1 MDFFVF
7 LFFIPVRKRIPCSL
21 SAYRV
26 ISKTR
31 VDAVFPAVPIMEK
44 RVFAL
49 YIGKTKMLHTLTYET
64 ELFNHVFSEIGT
76 QKRKKLEHYVKEV
89 VNRKQIFFPGG
100 TRFPPNFFLK
110 KSFHTTLVIEQLGR
124 YPFFRRGFA
133 TRMAEGLD
141 KEFDDYIQRL
151 KDGTPVSQLIIDSTN
166 ENAKGLPALLAV
178 LLIEEA
184 LTTDVAKQI
193 LVATKLYEAPAVST
207 STASVTASPEPMQ
220 RDQLAEIVAAAKRD
234 NDEEAPRAEEETASE
249 SNEAS
254 LEEAPDD
261 NMTNDRPSD
270 EAPLQAESDA
280 YPQTSDI
287 DSALADLPPAP
298 EDTWAD
304 EVPVKPAPRRPIPH
318 GPAKRFFD
326 VEKTAAAPIGEPGA
340 AMHRYLVYLRR
351 AGNFTNAHMAAELI
365 GGEWTSNP
373 EEYKHLFQSFGA
385 VNLFSTSRITL
396 PDGAFFVIDIDP
408 HALEPNYDTVTRERR
423 TDYCDRVDFN
433 LLKREGRFFDA
444 SDFGLYPVVYV
455 DDRLGDEPDFERN
468 VYVRFTPANEPTET
482 GFHLKSVPVLLSW
495 GKYLYGPVTVKED
508 AQSRPYVNFQ
518 FGTTKGLIPGFRRKE
533 SAVRIITQFCKPDA
547 NNTTAESFFHPV
559 HVAETSSLTPVL
571 CDVMSD
577 ASLMAKL
584 VSAATSDRDSRDTMV
599 QWLETNRASS
609 ELFTADDRVRDAR
622 FNRIAAILETAD
634 SDARFF
640 DDIAALVSDTLDRQG
655 TQGELYTKVVKR
667 ISETP
672 ELMRRLDSHR
682 VIAAKLRELTDR
694 RDQLENEIRSM
705 DAQAKKAAEA
715 FRKEERRKNKTLID
729 ENAALQRSLA
739 AKREQLDFLD
749 ESEDLLTLKNTL
761 SEDITS
767 LDRQKRLLNDQIDA
781 LGEQLE
787 NVARSATKYA
797 FDGAVASKLLEA
809 AAAYAGDLQKK
820 SAVDRVEA
828 VKNLSVSG
836 YTKTQLAD
844 YLVRAVQLYR
854 EYDRN
859 AILNLF
865 ICLTQNFLTVFSG
878 GPGSGKTSIC
888 NIMGKVLGLTSIG
901 DNVPDG
907 VWTEAADANRY
918 LPISVE
924 RGWTSKRDFVGY
936 FNPLT
941 KAFESVDDRRYEA
954 FRQLDLEERRG
965 VAKLPFVMMLDEA
978 NLSPME
984 YYWADFMNIC
994 DHRSELSYIS
1004 LGDKAHYHVPDT
1016 LRFLATINNDHTT
1029 EILSPRLIDR
1039 ATVITLPDVDWGAL
1053 STRKPVTDFEP
1064 KLVSWNALTE
1074 LFGPR
1079 EIKAHKA
1086 DISDLLDDLYERMAH
1101 AGFPVSARARLSIE
1115 RYISAAAAVM
1125 NDDKQPAYVVA
1136 VDYALAQKL
1145 LPKLSGT
1152 GEDFHAWLEGLKTW
1166 CESNGL
1172 DISLKLLDDMIRR
1185 GKASMGYYKFF

>member
-1 MDFFVF
+1 
-7 LFFIPVRKRIPCSL
+7 
-21 SAYRV
+21 
-26 ISKTR
+26 
-31 VDAVFPAVPIMEK
+31 
-44 RVFAL
+44 
-49 YIGKTKMLHTLTYET
+49 MLHTLSYET
-64 ELFNHVFSEIGT
+64 ELFSKVFSLMES
-76 QKRKKLEHYVKEV
+76 QRRKKLEHYVKDV
-89 VNRKQIFFPGG
+89 VNKKQIFFPGG

-110 KSFHTTLVIEQLGR
+110 KSFHTTLVIEQLER
-124 YPFFRRGFA
+124 NAFFRRGFA

-141 KEFDDYIQRL
+141 KYFDDFIKRL
-151 KDGTPVSQLIIDSTN
+151 TDGESIDTLILESATDESRT
-166 ENAKGLPALLAV
+166 LPALVAV
-178 LLIEEA
+178 LLIEEK
-184 LTTDVAKQI
+184 LTNDVAHR
-193 LVATKLYEAPAVST
+193 LLDAARLGEAPAIDT
-207 STASVTASPEPMQ
+207 TPASVSPAPM
-220 RDQLAEIVAAAKRD
+220 RRVIEALKEVEEAVSHEDTAKRA
-234 NDEEAPRAEEETASE
+234 APGKVPVT
-249 SNEAS
+249 
-254 LEEAPDD
+254 
-261 NMTNDRPSD
+261 
-270 EAPLQAESDA
+270 AESPVKTEAIAASAATEATHANDTNHTADA
-280 YPQTSDI
+280 LSHAKRTTPELPADRLPEEKPLPDASREIATDQATAADALPAEREKRETQSDA
-287 DSALADLPPAP
+287 ALSLR
-298 EDTWAD
+298 D
-304 EVPVKPAPRRPIPH
+304 EKPAPRRRPVAH

-326 VEKTAAAPIGEPGA
+326 VEEKRAALPREPGL

-351 AGNFTNAHMAAELI
+351 AGNFTNAHMAAEQI
-365 GGEWTSNP
+365 GGVWTSNP

-385 VNLFSTSRITL
+385 VNLSSTSRITL
-396 PDGAFFVIDIDP
+396 PDGAFFVMDIDP
-408 HALEPNYDTVTRERR
+408 HALEPNYDNVTRERR
-423 TDYCDRVDFN
+423 SDYCDRVDFN
-433 LLKREGRFFDA
+433 LLKREERFFDA
-444 SDFGLYPVVYV
+444 ADFGLYPVVYV
-455 DDRLGDEPDFERN
+455 DDRLGGEPDFERN
-468 VYVRFTPANEPTET
+468 VYVRFTPANEAAEAN
-482 GFHLKSVPVLLSW
+482 FHLKSVPVLLSW
-495 GKYLYGPVTVKED
+495 GKYFYGPVTVKED

-533 SAVRIITQFCKPDA
+533 SAVRVITQFCKPDA
-547 NNTTAESFFHPV
+547 NDTAAESFFHPV
-559 HVAETSSLTPVL
+559 HVAETRGLTPVL
-571 CDVMSD
+571 CDVMTD

-584 VSAATSDRDSRDTMV
+584 VSAATSDRDSRDTMA

-609 ELFTADDRVRDAR
+609 ELFTSDDRVREAR
-622 FNRIAAILETAD
+622 FNRIAAILESAD

-640 DDIAALVSDTLDRQG
+640 DDIAALVSDTLDRSG

-694 RDQLENEIRSM
+694 RDQLEIEIRTM

-715 FRKEERRKNKTLID
+715 FRKEERKKNKTLID
-729 ENAALQRSLA
+729 ENATLEKSLEDKR
-739 AKREQLDFLD
+739 AKLDFLD
-749 ESEDLLTLKNTL
+749 TSADLLTLRSTL
-761 SEDITS
+761 TDDIST
-767 LDRQKRLLNDQIDA
+767 LDRQKTLLSDQIDA

-787 NVARSATKYA
+787 NVARSASKYA

-809 AAAYAGDLQKK
+809 AAAYAGETQKK
-820 SAVDRVEA
+820 SALSRVEA
-828 VKNLSVSG
+828 VRDLPLSG
-836 YTKTQLAD
+836 YAKGQLAD
-844 YLVRAVQLYR
+844 YLVRAVQQYR

-865 ICLTQNFLTVFSG
+865 ICLTQSFLTVFAG

-901 DNVPDG
+901 DNVPEGLWD
-907 VWTEAADANRY
+907 EAADANRY

-941 KAFESVDDRRYEA
+941 KAFESVDDRRYDA

-965 VAKLPFVMMLDEA
+965 VSKLPFVMMLDEA

-994 DHRSELSYIS
+994 DRRSELSYIS

-1053 STRKPVTDFEP
+1053 SARKPVTDFEP
-1064 KLVSWNALTE
+1064 KLVSWSALTE

-1125 NDDKQPAYVVA
+1125 GDDKQPAYAVA

-1152 GEDFHAWLEGLKTW
+1152 GEDFRAWLEALKTW

>member
-1 MDFFVF
+1 M
-7 LFFIPVRKRIPCSL
+7 
-21 SAYRV
+21 
-26 ISKTR
+26 
-31 VDAVFPAVPIMEK
+31 
-44 RVFAL
+44 
-49 YIGKTKMLHTLTYET
+49 
-64 ELFNHVFSEIGT
+64 
-76 QKRKKLEHYVKEV
+76 
-89 VNRKQIFFPGG
+89 
-100 TRFPPNFFLK
+100 
-110 KSFHTTLVIEQLGR
+110 
-124 YPFFRRGFA
+124 
-133 TRMAEGLD
+133 
-141 KEFDDYIQRL
+141 
-151 KDGTPVSQLIIDSTN
+151 
-166 ENAKGLPALLAV
+166 
-178 LLIEEA
+178 
-184 LTTDVAKQI
+184 
-193 LVATKLYEAPAVST
+193 
-207 STASVTASPEPMQ
+207 
-220 RDQLAEIVAAAKRD
+220 
-234 NDEEAPRAEEETASE
+234 
-249 SNEAS
+249 
-254 LEEAPDD
+254 
-261 NMTNDRPSD
+261 
-270 EAPLQAESDA
+270 
-280 YPQTSDI
+280 
-287 DSALADLPPAP
+287 
-298 EDTWAD
+298 
-304 EVPVKPAPRRPIPH
+304 
-318 GPAKRFFD
+318 
-326 VEKTAAAPIGEPGA
+326 
-340 AMHRYLVYLRR
+340 
-351 AGNFTNAHMAAELI
+351 
-365 GGEWTSNP
+365 
-373 EEYKHLFQSFGA
+373 
-385 VNLFSTSRITL
+385 
-396 PDGAFFVIDIDP
+396 IDIDP

-444 SDFGLYPVVYV
+444 GDFGLYPVVYV

-533 SAVRIITQFCKPDA
+533 SAVRVFTQFCKPDGNSTA
-547 NNTTAESFFHPV
+547 AESFFHPV

-577 ASLMAKL
+577 QSLMAKL

-609 ELFTADDRVRDAR
+609 ELFTSDDRVRDAR

-634 SDARFF
+634 SDARIF

-694 RDQLENEIRSM
+694 RELLENEIRSM

-739 AKREQLDFLD
+739 EKREQLNFLD
-749 ESEDLLTLKNTL
+749 QSADLLTLKNTL
-761 SEDITS
+761 SEDITT
-767 LDRQKRLLNDQIDA
+767 LDRQKTLLIDQIDT

-787 NVARSATKYA
+787 NVARSAAKYA

-809 AAAYAGDLQKK
+809 AAAYAGEAQQKP
-820 SAVDRVEA
+820 AVDRVRA

-836 YTKTQLAD
+836 YTKGQLAD
-844 YLVRAVQLYR
+844 YLVRAVQQYR

-865 ICLTQNFLTVFSG
+865 ICLTQSFLTVFSG

-901 DNVPDG
+901 NNVPDG
-907 VWTEAADANRY
+907 IWDEPADANRY

-954 FRQLDLEERRG
+954 FRQLDLEERHG

-1064 KLVSWNALTE
+1064 KLVSWSAMTE

-1086 DISDLLDDLYERMAH
+1086 DISDLLDELYERLAH

-1125 NDDKQPAYVVA
+1125 DDDKQPAYVVA

-1145 LPKLSGT
+1145 LPKFTGT
-1152 GEDFHAWLEGLKTW
+1152 GEDFHTWLEGLKTW